1 MKRLVIVMVMVIL
14 EVAMVMRCGYG
25 GGKSDGIRATL
36 LVMKVSFLLLF
47 VGYVCF
53 FFFLPFSRSV
63 GDECKTLGLTAV
75 FMALLQTKKP
85 GLPRSFCMQGRAKV

>member
-1 MKRLVIVMVMVIL
+1 MMAMVMVIL

-25 GGKSDGIRATL
+25 GGKSDGTRATP
-36 LVMKVSFLLLF
+36 LVMKV
-47 VGYVCF
+47 F
-53 FFFLPFSRSV
+53 FFIIIRRVCLFIFFSPFSRSV
-63 GDECKTLGLTAV
+63 GDECKILGLTAV